1 VVGAMLDLQM
11 SLNRVA
17 SGFGRRQ
24 LSERVARTAD
34 AVRAI
39 AIRNA
44 PRDRGMSTTS
54 SKRGVGPEAAGIRV
68 TAIVRWELWTAY
80 QLESYLPM
88 N

>member
-1 VVGAMLDLQM
+1 
-11 SLNRVA
+11 
-17 SGFGRRQ
+17 
-24 LSERVARTAD
+24 
-34 AVRAI
+34 
-39 AIRNA
+39 
-44 PRDRGMSTTS
+44 MSTTS